1 MAQVQNITPPAKK
14 IERTVEEATATVTE
28 KVQQTVEAASKG
40 LQDLKDDVTGGLKQA
55 SEFARTY
62 ADVQRST
69 YETVVKA
76 GQIYGE
82 GLKGLATHIADVNRT
97 QFEHT
102 VAHFKA
108 LSGVKS
114 LKEAFG
120 LQAQFAR
127 ETTSRALAE
136 TGAIVEDYLKV
147 TGEALAPV
155 TAKVREAAEKV
166 KLAA

>member
-1 MAQVQNITPPAKK
+1 MAQVENITPAAKK
-14 IERTVEEATATVTE
+14 FERAAEQVTATVSE
-28 KVQQTVEAASKG
+28 KVQQTADAASKG
-40 LQDLKDDVTGGLKQA
+40 LQTLKEDVTGGLKQA

-69 YETVVKA
+69 FQTVVKA

-82 GLKGLATHIADVNRT
+82 GLKSLATHIAEVNRT
-97 QFEHT
+97 QFEQT
-102 VAHFKA
+102 MAHFKA
-108 LSGVKS
+108 LTGVKS
-114 LKEAFG
+114 VKEAFG

-127 ETTSRALAE
+127 ETTSRALSE
-136 TGAIVEDYLKV
+136 TGAIVDDYMKV
-147 TGEALAPV
+147 AGEALAPV